1 MSKLGTLD
9 RLQSFHL
16 CVCWVFCS
24 QHFMFYIEHIF
35 DQIVVI
41 FRIIEAYTRQR
52 FNLYD
57 FC

>member
-1 MSKLGTLD
+1 
-9 RLQSFHL
+9 
-16 CVCWVFCS
+16 
-24 QHFMFYIEHIF
+24 MFYIEHIF

-41 FRIIEAYTRQR
+41 FRIIEAYTRYR